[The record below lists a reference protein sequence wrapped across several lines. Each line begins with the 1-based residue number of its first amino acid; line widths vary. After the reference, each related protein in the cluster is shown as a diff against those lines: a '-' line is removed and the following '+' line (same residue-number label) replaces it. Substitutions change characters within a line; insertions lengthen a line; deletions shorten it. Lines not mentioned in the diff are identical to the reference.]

1 MKRNEIALIL
11 IVVGVVVIA
20 SYAVFN
26 TLFGQA
32 ALSPAKVKTT
42 TAISS
47 TLDGIEPDAAVFN
60 KDAINPAVNVVIGD
74 QSNQQPFTIQN

>member
-11 IVVGVVVIA
+11 IIVGIVVMA
-20 SYAVFN
+20 TYAIFN

-32 ALSPAKVKTT
+32 ALSPVSVRTT
-42 TAISS
+42 TEIAS
-47 TLDGIEPDAAVFN
+47 TLDGVEPDAAVFN
-60 KDAINPAVNVVIGD
+60 KDAINPAVNVTIGD